1 MTTPGHPPQCNP
13 VAMFSASC
21 HYGLQAM
28 FYIALHSTEESNV
41 DLNEIAVERN
51 IPKHFLS
58 KILQL
63 LVKHKLLLSM
73 KGPNGG
79 YRLSRPGEE
88 ITLLE
93 IVEAIDGLDIFD
105 QCGIGFRKCNP
116 NAPCPIHTDY
126 KRIRDRVYRL
136 FAEKTLGGLKLEFN
150 RGDSMAKIVESH
162 NDP

>member
-1 MTTPGHPPQCNP
+1 
-13 VAMFSASC
+13 MFSASC

-28 FYIALHSTEESNV
+28 FYIALHSTDEKNV
-41 DLNEIAVERN
+41 DLNRIAEEKN

-63 LVKHKLLLSM
+63 LVKDKLLVSM

-79 YRLSRPGEE
+79 YRLSRPADE

-116 NAPCPIHTDY
+116 DNPCPIHHDY
-126 KRIRDRVYRL
+126 KRIRDRVYKL
-136 FAEKTLGGLKLEFN
+136 FEVKTLVSLNEEIEEGN
-150 RGDSMAKIVESH
+150 SMSKIIETE
-162 NDP
+162 